1 MSTVRVAVGEMNAA
15 LLPGTE
21 SWASLVGDLRRARP
35 DIFVFNELPFGPW
48 LSARP
53 SFDSA
58 AWKQSVAD
66 HEAGI
71 AALDELGVGVVL
83 GSRSVERQGRRCNEG
98 FVWTPQQGVQ
108 AVHTK
113 QHIPNTPPSYC
124 ETVWYE
130 PGELR
135 FQIAQAGPV
144 RVGFLICTDV
154 MFTEHARQYGRDGV
168 HLIAVPRAMP
178 VEAAHIFDVALQMAA
193 VSSGCYVA
201 SSNRVG
207 QDSAGGLFEGRGC
220 IVDPGGRTVAQS
232 SPFDRVVVRD
242 ISTEFVA
249 WKQAYY
255 PCDVE

>member
-1 MSTVRVAVGEMNAA
+1 MSTIRVAVGEMDPA

-21 SWASLVGDLRRARP
+21 SWAGLIADLDRAKP
-35 DIFVFNELPFGPW
+35 DIFLLNELPFGPW
-48 LSARP
+48 LGAGS
-53 SFDSA
+53 SFDPA

-71 AALDELGVGVVL
+71 AALDELGVGIVL

-98 FVWTPQQGVQ
+98 FIWTPQEGVR
-108 AVHTK
+108 AAHTK

-124 ETVWYE
+124 ETVWYQ
-130 PGELR
+130 PDELR
-135 FQIAQAGPV
+135 FQVVRVGPL

-154 MFTEHARQYGRDGV
+154 MFTEHARRYGRDGV

-178 VEAAHIFDVALQMAA
+178 VEASHIFDVGLQMAA
-193 VSSGCYVA
+193 IASGCYVA
-201 SSNRVG
+201 SSNRNG

-220 IVDPGGRTVAQS
+220 IVDPGGQTVAQS
-232 SPFDRVVVRD
+232 SAFDRIVAHE

-249 WKQAYY
+249 WKQSFY